1 MKLIGRR
8 TFLTWAI
15 AAVATVGV
23 SSCSASQSRNG
34 QAVDVNAG
42 SGQKALVFTHVTVI
56 DATGAPAKPNM
67 TVVVK
72 GDRIEALGKT
82 GIITVPQ
89 NAQVVDATGKFLIPG
104 LWDMYILP
112 HDRNDADKEY
122 LPLYIANGITGVN
135 IQIAGSPLLHKWREE
150 IMAGKLIGP
159 RMVIAGS
166 NFTGPPGRGKSIIVT
181 SEDEGRRLVRKAKE
195 EGGDFITVG
204 IYTQRDVYFAIA
216 DEANKLGL
224 PVVGH
229 VPYSV
234 TLIEA
239 SDNGLQTL
247 QGAVFLLFEC
257 IPGDV
262 LEYRKKA
269 EKVRA
274 SGDLYAK
281 YKFAANIPYSEKKAA
296 EVFARLVKNNTWV
309 CPALLTRRV
318 GDYNLIMADPR
329 LKYLPLSVRDQ
340 VKDYARA
347 NMTNEEIRNALR
359 KFLERNLA
367 VVGAMNDAGVGLVAG
382 TDSFWPGLHLQDELE
397 LLVRAGLSPMEALQA
412 ATYNAAKCLGLLDSI
427 GTVERGK
434 VADLVLL
441 DSNPLQDIGNTRK
454 IAAVVV
460 GGKIFDKP
468 ALQNMLARVEALEAL
483 HAAAADGEI
492 ERVKSLISEGADI
505 NAKNGDG
512 WTPLQYAASR
522 GHKEIVELLLVHDAD
537 VNIGGEKNM
546 TAAEY
551 AMKNNHTEIFQLLI
565 SKGADISPL
574 HVAISM
580 KDEAKVKSLI
590 EDGADINKLT
600 PGGLKPIRR
609 AVFTGFTEAVE
620 LLIANGADVN
630 DISDWNWTLL
640 HGAAGKGYKDIVELL
655 IAKGANVN
663 VRDGSG
669 RTPLWYAKYAGH
681 TEIVEMLRKHG
692 AKE

>member
-1 MKLIGRR
+1 MKPIGRR

-23 SSCSASQSRNG
+23 SSCSSSQSLNE
-34 QAVDVNAG
+34 QAPAVNAG
-42 SGQKALVFTHVTVI
+42 HGQKALVFTHVTVI

-104 LWDMYILP
+104 LWDMYIFP
-112 HDRNDADKEY
+112 YDRNDADKEY
-122 LPLYIANGITGVN
+122 LSIYIANGITGVS
-135 IQIAGSPLLHKWREE
+135 IQNGYPLHHKWREE

-159 RMVIAGS
+159 RMVIGCS
-166 NFTGPPGRGKSIIVT
+166 SVNGPPGRGKCTIVT
-181 SEDEGRRLVRKAKE
+181 NEDEGRQFVRKSKE
-195 EGGDFITVG
+195 EGSDFVTVG
-204 IYTQRDVYFAIA
+204 IYIQRDVFFGMV

-224 PVVGH
+224 PLVGH
-229 VPYSV
+229 LPSSV
-234 TLIEA
+234 TLTEA
-239 SDNGLQTL
+239 SDAGLQTL
-247 QGAVFLLFEC
+247 QGAVFVVFEC
-257 IPGDV
+257 LPGDV

-269 EKVRA
+269 EKIRA
-274 SGDLYAK
+274 LNDLYAK
-281 YKFAANIPYSEKKAA
+281 YKFVADTPYSEEKAA
-296 EVFARLVKNNTWV
+296 KVFARLVKNNTWV
-309 CPALLTRRV
+309 CPTLIVRRG
-318 GDYNLIMADPR
+318 GDYIVPKSR
-329 LKYLPLSVRDQ
+329 FKYMPLSIRDKS
-340 VKDYARA
+340 KDRA
-347 NMTNEEIRNALR
+347 IANATNEEVRDALR
-359 KFLERNLA
+359 KFFEKNLA
-367 VVGAMNDAGVGLVAG
+367 VVGAMNDAGVGLLAG
-382 TDSFWPGLHLQDELE
+382 TDTYGPGLDLQDELE

-412 ATYNAAKCLGLLDSI
+412 ATYNAAKCLGLLDSM

-441 DSNPLQDIGNTRK
+441 DSNPLKDIGNTRK

-468 ALQNMLARVEALEAL
+468 ALQNIFAQVEALEAL
-483 HAAAADGEI
+483 HRAAVDGEI
-492 ERVKSLISEGADI
+492 EQVKSLISKGADV

-512 WTPLQYAASR
+512 WTPLQYTASR
-522 GHKEIVELLLVHDAD
+522 GHKEIVELLLAHDAD
-537 VNIGGEKNM
+537 VNIGGEGNM

-551 AMKNNHTEIFQLLI
+551 AMQNNHMEIFQLLI

-669 RTPLWYAKYAGH
+669 RTPLWYTKYAGH

>member
-1 MKLIGRR
+1 MNKALL
-8 TFLTWAI
+8 FLSVWLLP
-15 AAVATVGV
+15 VGLF
-23 SSCSASQSRNG
+23 AQQGDNN
-34 QAVDVNAG
+34 Q
-42 SGQKALVFTHVTVI
+42 QKTLVFTHVTVI
-56 DATGAPAKPNM
+56 DATGAPAKTDM

-72 GDRIEALGKT
+72 GDCIAALGKT
-82 GIITVPQ
+82 ASLDVPE
-89 NAQVVDATGKFLIPG
+89 NAHVVDAKGKFLMPG
-104 LWDMYILP
+104 LWDMHIHPY
-112 HDRNDADKEY
+112 DRNDADKEY
-122 LPLYIANGITGVN
+122 LPLYIANGITGIR
-135 IQIAGSPLLHKWREE
+135 IQWGFPLHHKWREE

-159 RMVIAGS
+159 RMVIAS
-166 NFTGPPGRGKSIIVT
+166 PAFNGPPGRGKNNTIVT
-181 SEDEGRRLVRKAKE
+181 SEDQGRQLVRKAKE
-195 EGGDFITVG
+195 EGADFIIVG
-204 IYTQRDVYFAIA
+204 IYLQRDVYFGMA

-229 VPYSV
+229 LPYSV

-239 SDNGLQTL
+239 SDSGLQAL
-247 QGAVFLLFEC
+247 QGAVFVVFEC

-269 EKVRA
+269 EKVRM
-274 SGDLYAK
+274 SDDLFAK
-281 YKFAANIPYSEKKAA
+281 YNFVANTPYSEKKAA

-309 CPALLTRRV
+309 CPTLLTRRV
-318 GDYNLIMADPR
+318 GDYNLIKANPR

-340 VKDYARA
+340 VKNYARA
-347 NMTNEEIRNALR
+347 NMTNEEVRNALR
-359 KFLERNLA
+359 KFFERNLA
-367 VVGAMNDAGVGLVAG
+367 VVGAMNDAGVGLLAG
-382 TDSFWPGLHLQDELE
+382 TDSYWPGLHLQDELE

-441 DSNPLQDIGNTRK
+441 DSNPLKDIGNTRK

-468 ALQNMLARVEALEAL
+468 ALQNIFAQVEALEAL
-483 HAAAADGEI
+483 HRAAVDGEI
-492 ERVKSLISEGADI
+492 EQVKSLISKGADV

-522 GHKEIVELLLVHDAD
+522 GHKEIVELLLAHDAD
-537 VNIGGEKNM
+537 VNIGGEGNM

-551 AMKNNHTEIFQLLI
+551 AMQNNHMEIFQLLI

-609 AVFTGFTEAVE
+609 AVFTGFKSAVE

-630 DISDWNWTLL
+630 DKSNWNWTLL
-640 HGAAGKGYKDIVELL
+640 HGAAENGYKDIAEFL
-655 IAKGANVN
+655 IAKGAKVN
-663 VRDGSG
+663 VKDGAG
-669 RTPLWYAKYAGH
+669 RTPLWYAKKEGH
-681 TEIVEMLRKHG
+681 TEIAEMLRKHE